1 MAKSYHHLPCSKK
14 SIFLKKRYG
23 KYFIEAGSWFTHM
36 PPKKKWRETVSDRPN
51 NLVVPWMTGDPS
63 FLPNVHSAVYALV
76 DERKRE
82 RMRERERE

>member
-1 MAKSYHHLPCSKK
+1 
-14 SIFLKKRYG
+14 
-23 KYFIEAGSWFTHM
+23 M

-82 RMRERERE
+82 RMREREREM